1 MPITYFGETNLTMET
16 EVILFQS
23 LLFFFPQMYANIYGN
38 VFKYNWTPQ
47 MARKYK

>member
-1 MPITYFGETNLTMET
+1 MPITYFGETNLTIET

-23 LLFFFPQMYANIYGN
+23 FSQMYANIYGN
-38 VFKYNWTPQ
+38 IFKYNLTPQ